1 MCPTDCFFFFF
12 LRPLPPSLF
21 HSLSFQPLFLF
32 LALFFFRFLLNLFFT
47 YFLCSF
53 ESATHDTENYG
64 TVSSVCPNAG
74 YDTPV
79 AYDNHLGVLSFF
91 SSFFCVDSL
100 TGKKKE
106 KDWMKHLSGRHIY
119 LYNCCVCV
127 KFPSFKKKKQ
137 LHIYSRCLLVHRF
150 WLILYC
156 IYLCW

>member
-1 MCPTDCFFFFF
+1 MSNRLFLFFFFASF
-12 LRPLPPSLF
+12 AAIFISLLVVPASLF
-21 HSLSFQPLFLF
+21 ISRTL
-32 LALFFFRFLLNLFFT
+32 FFRFLLNLFFT

-106 KDWMKHLSGRHIY
+106 KD
-119 LYNCCVCV
+119 
-127 KFPSFKKKKQ
+127 
-137 LHIYSRCLLVHRF
+137 
-150 WLILYC
+150 
-156 IYLCW
+156 